1 MVVVS
6 VEDSIFLFKENGVI
20 CFKLRDYLWED
31 MVLMDFLWWGL
42 CVVLLGGFVYVIGG
56 YDGFR

>member
-1 MVVVS
+1 MIEKFDLQKNMWFEVLLNLINFLMVVVS

-31 MVLMDFLWWGL
+31 MVLMDFL
-42 CVVLLGGFVYVIGG
+42 
-56 YDGFR
+56 

>member
-6 VEDSIFLFKENGVI
+6 VEDSIFFFKENGVI

>member
-6 VEDSIFLFKENGVI
+6 VEESIFFFKENGVI